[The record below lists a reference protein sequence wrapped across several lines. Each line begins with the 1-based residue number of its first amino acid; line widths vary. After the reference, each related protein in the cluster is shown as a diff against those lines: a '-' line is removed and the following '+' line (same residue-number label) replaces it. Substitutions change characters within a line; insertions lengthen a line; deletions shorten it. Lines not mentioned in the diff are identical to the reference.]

1 MPAPTPA
8 PPRRQGRAPWGAGE
22 AALTLGAVL
31 LLLVA
36 HQLWWTN
43 LTPPPRTA

>member
-1 MPAPTPA
+1 MPTPTPA
-8 PPRRQGRAPWGAGE
+8 PLRRQGRALWGAGE

-36 HQLWWTN
+36 HQL
-43 LTPPPRTA
+43 